1 MDILQDHSRE
11 PLRASLIQQ
20 LSAYSQNED
29 EFLRHVD
36 YLAGTQGKKIYP
48 VLLNIFSQLDFKD
61 DEARS
66 IWKDLV
72 QHRQQM
78 ADSMGRPVNLT
89 TAICDYMLTVRKEL
103 IHPKVVELNL
113 FEETSHY
120 CKCDSL
126 TGLYNRSYFEEALK
140 SEASRCKRYQTE
152 FSLVFF

>member
-1 MDILQDHSRE
+1 MNILQDQSKE
-11 PLRASLIQQ
+11 NLRASLIQQ

-29 EFLRHVD
+29 EFLRHVV
-36 YLAGTQGKKIYP
+36 YLAGTQGEKIYP
-48 VLLNIFSQLDFKD
+48 VLLNILTQLDFKD

-66 IWKDLV
+66 IWQEMV

-78 ADSMGRPVNLT
+78 MDAMTRPINLT
-89 TAICDYMLTVRKEL
+89 TAICDYMLTVRREL

-152 FSLVFF
+152 FSMVFF